1 MISVIIRN
9 VFGLQGPHLD
19 ERLTSEIYYDVDLG
33 MEIEDLTRVVLRA
46 RERWDDE
53 VKAQLITNLG
63 WVDEVTE
70 LVLEHKTISGD
81 QMRAVRRYD

>member
-1 MISVIIRN
+1 
-9 VFGLQGPHLD
+9 
-19 ERLTSEIYYDVDLG
+19 

-53 VKAQLITNLG
+53 VKAQLLTNLG